1 MEWQDISTAPKDG
14 TKIDLWFKWEAS
26 SPGRKSNC
34 WWEEGE
40 WRDEF
45 CHGFHESGTPTH
57 WIPLPEPPQE
67 QGNRMEENIAAGAV
81 CLLLIM
87 IPSCMIVDS
96 IQETERLKN
105 PNYIKLKELESAQD
119 AKKYIRL
126 KDCFNRLERDD

>member
-1 MEWQDISTAPKDG
+1 VRQ
-14 TKIDLWFKWEAS
+14 L
-26 SPGRKSNC
+26 
-34 WWEEGE
+34 
-40 WRDEF
+40 
-45 CHGFHESGTPTH
+45 
-57 WIPLPEPPQE
+57 
-67 QGNRMEENIAAGAV
+67 ENIAAGAA

-126 KDCFNRLERDD
+126 KDCFNSLERDD